1 MKIDYE
7 AREKF
12 KKEHEDVLK
21 SDKVMLGSLKLLQDI
36 SSKNEIIEVLGLA
49 EERYED
55 LMTKLPKFIE
65 KKKQKKEN
73 KERFVT
79 NSKRCEWL

>member
-65 KKKQKKEN
+65 EEETEKRKQREICNKFKK
-73 KERFVT
+73 V
-79 NSKRCEWL
+79 

>member
-12 KKEHEDVLK
+12 KKEHEDILN
-21 SDKVMLGSLKLLQDI
+21 SDKVLLGSLNLLQNV

-65 KKKQKKEN
+65 EEETEKRKQREICNKFKK
-73 KERFVT
+73 V
-79 NSKRCEWL
+79 

>member
-12 KKEHEDVLK
+12 KKEYENILN
-21 SDKVMLGSLKLLQDI
+21 SDKVLLGSLNLLQNV
-36 SSKNEIIEVLGLA
+36 SSKNEIIEVLGLT

-65 KKKQKKEN
+65 EEETEKRKQREICNKFKK
-73 KERFVT
+73 V
-79 NSKRCEWL
+79 